1 MRPLWTKLTVSM
13 HTEKSKWIKKGLLSL
28 TFKSASNNLN
38 LTSTYRH
45 QTDLD
50 TSILLLLHFQ
60 TNLNTNRLV
69 KIHKKS
75 GWTPILKQTKTI
87 FRSLEQT

>member
-1 MRPLWTKLTVSM
+1 MVSM

-28 TFKSASNNLN
+28 TFKSAWNNLD

-69 KIHKKS
+69 KIHKKVV
-75 GWTPILKQTKTI
+75 GRQY
-87 FRSLEQT
+87 